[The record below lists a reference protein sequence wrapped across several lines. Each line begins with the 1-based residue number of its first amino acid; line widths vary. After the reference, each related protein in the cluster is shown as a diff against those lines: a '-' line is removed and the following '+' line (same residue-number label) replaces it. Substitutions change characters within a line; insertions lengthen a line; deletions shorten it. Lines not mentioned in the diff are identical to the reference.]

1 MNSINGKPSVRPT
14 PDVVSRTAG
23 RRSRICSARGS
34 HRIKK
39 TFSFL
44 CFSSHVSR
52 LPFSLPFTIFTVLL
66 SLRSMTVYSILKTII
81 VSAVNDIVQEHRKM
95 NDNVQLWININK
107 KENLHNLTK
116 NSTFSKSIFAH
127 LLIMYYVHK
136 RDLFLHI
143 YTEIKKK
150 TNSE

>member
-1 MNSINGKPSVRPT
+1 
-14 PDVVSRTAG
+14 
-23 RRSRICSARGS
+23 
-34 HRIKK
+34 
-39 TFSFL
+39 
-44 CFSSHVSR
+44 
-52 LPFSLPFTIFTVLL
+52 
-66 SLRSMTVYSILKTII
+66 MTVYSILKTII

-127 LLIMYYVHK
+127 LLIMYSVHK

-150 TNSE
+150 QIRNDSDKSADEMRKTDIGEK